1 MIRVAKTNTVPRSLL
16 LTKSYDGE
24 DVKRQLFTDQH
35 GKCYLC
41 ERKVT
46 TDFQIEHLKS
56 QENYPMLKNE
66 WTNLLLSC
74 DYCNPKKGNRFDV
87 ILNPLE
93 CNIEEMI
100 EQYIDFNSKT
110 VIFESEIDSEQVR
123 KTISL
128 LNLIFN
134 GSSKLKKFKES
145 RFYEEVEGIINR
157 FIQKINIYKLNPSP
171 FYEKVIR
178 QELSMDRELLGF
190 KYWIVK
196 NDAVLSETFANDII
210 WNKQLKQ

>member
-1 MIRVAKTNTVPRSLL
+1 MIRVAKSNTVPESLF

-24 DVKRQLFTDQH
+24 DVKRQLFADQQ

-56 QENYPMLKNE
+56 QENYPELKDK

-74 DYCNPKKGNRFDV
+74 DYCNPKKGSRFDD

-93 CNIEEMI
+93 NNIEEI
-100 EQYIDFNSKT
+100 VEQHIDFNSKT
-110 VIFESEIDSEQVR
+110 VKFESKIDSEQVR
-123 KTISL
+123 NTMSL
-128 LNLIFN
+128 LSIIFN
-134 GSSKLKKFKES
+134 GSSKLRKFKES
-145 RFYEEVEGIINR
+145 RFYEEIDGIINR
-157 FIQKINIYKLNPSP
+157 FIQKVTVYKLNPSP

-178 QELSMDRELLGF
+178 QELSINKELLGF
-190 KYWIVK
+190 KYWIIK
-196 NDAVLSETFANDII
+196 SDAVLAETFAKDII
-210 WNKQLKQ
+210 WNKQ